1 MTYKVLF
8 LNPLK
13 DYIDRLVDSA
23 PEGFSVTV
31 MPDGSD
37 VAEMC
42 REAADADFL
51 ISGINIPEEV
61 FRAAK
66 NTKFVQ
72 YMSSGYGQ
80 LPLNVLN
87 ELGVPVAQMKT
98 HSISVAEHAL
108 TLMLSVMRRIPA
120 STQLLRDGKWR
131 QDLDEMSYS
140 ELYGKTIGIVGL
152 GNIGR
157 WVGKIVHHGFGA
169 NVVFYDN
176 AEIPLTVSELIAAR
190 PVPMEEL
197 MAISDIVCLSV
208 PLNAESDK
216 MIGREELALM
226 KRSGV
231 LVNVGR
237 GEVLD
242 EGALIECLREGRIA
256 GAGLD
261 VYESEPL
268 ATSSELLTMEQVVCT
283 PHMAGVG
290 WENVERRIATVWQ
303 NFDSA
308 LRGGIPVGVVTTT
321 KRAANVLAPVE
332 LVAQAARI

>member
-13 DYIDRLVDSA
+13 DYIDRLVDST
-23 PEGFSVTV
+23 PEGFSLTV
-31 MPDGSD
+31 MPPDAD
-37 VAEMC
+37 VADMV
-42 REAADADFL
+42 REAEDADFL
-51 ISGINIPEEV
+51 ISGIEVPEQV

-66 NTKFVQ
+66 NVKFIQ

-80 LPLNVLN
+80 LPVDILDDLD
-87 ELGVPVAQMKT
+87 VPVAQMKT

-108 TLMLSVMRRIPA
+108 TLILTLLRRVPA
-120 STQLLRDGKWR
+120 SMQLMREGKWR

-140 ELYGKTIGIVGL
+140 ELYGKTVGIVGL

-176 AEIPLTVSELIAAR
+176 AEIPLTVSELLPAR
-190 PVPMEEL
+190 QVSLEEL
-197 MAISDIVCLSV
+197 MVASDIVCLSL
-208 PLNAESDK
+208 PLNAGSDK
-216 MIGREELALM
+216 LIGARELGLM

-237 GEVLD
+237 GEVVD
-242 EGALIECLREGRIA
+242 ENALIDCLRSGGIA

-261 VYESEPL
+261 VFANEPL
-268 ATSSELLTMEQVVCT
+268 AANSELMDLEQVVCT

-290 WENVERRIATVWQ
+290 WENVQRRIATVWE
-303 NFDSA
+303 NFHA
-308 LRGGIPVGVVTTT
+308 VLEGNVPKGVVTAT
-321 KRAANVLAPVE
+321 KR
-332 LVAQAARI
+332 VAHVPASV